1 MEKIPHSVLR
11 IPHSFKERKN
21 KMAKHKNYEDSH
33 FEEYFDTQT
42 IVDIDIEKR
51 MKEAFI
57 DYAMSVIVSRALPD
71 VRDGLKPVHRRILYS
86 MYEENLTYDKAF
98 FKSATTVGNV
108 IGRYHPHGDASV
120 YDAMVRMAQDFSMR
134 YMLIDGHGN
143 FGTVDG
149 DPPAAY
155 RYTEARMSKLANV
168 LLENIEKN
176 TVDFVPNFDEKRKE
190 PTVLPTRIPTLL
202 INGSSGI
209 AVGMATNIPP
219 HNLTEVLNGVIA
231 QIDNPDITV
240 EELMEYIQ
248 GPDFPTSGTIMG
260 RSGIRSAYNTGRG
273 KIIIRAK
280 ADIEEHKDGTS
291 SIIITELPYQVNK
304 KMLVESIANLVKEKK
319 IEGLSDI
326 EDHSSDRV
334 GLRLEIFLKR
344 DANPYVVLNQ
354 LYKYTRLQDSFSVNM
369 LAIHDGKPKTMGLKE
384 VLSNFITFQEEIVT
398 RRTQYDLEK
407 AEARMHILEG
417 LRIALSNID
426 EVIEIIRNSY
436 DDAKENLMARFGLS
450 EIQAQSV
457 LDMRLVQLQR
467 LNGEK
472 IEDEFNNLTAL
483 VAEYKALLADKNL
496 LNEKIKEELSE
507 IRDKFG
513 DERKTNIE
521 NVMTEIDI
529 EDLIEEEE
537 SVYTLTHFG
546 YVKRIPADTYQSQ
559 HRGGKGIKGLSTRDE
574 DFVENIII
582 ASTHTNMLFF
592 TNKGRMY
599 RIKGYQIP
607 EAGRQAK
614 GSAIV
619 NLLPIEKEEKV
630 TAVISVPQ
638 FEDDKYLLMCTRNGI
653 IKKTA
658 VTDYDTSR
666 KGGINGIVLDDGDE
680 LIRVELTDGNN
691 DVIVGTHLGMA
702 IRFNEKDVR
711 SMGRVTRGVKSINLR
726 GGDYVVGMCLAIEGT
741 ELLTVTE
748 NGYGKRTDIGEYRV
762 QSRAGVGIKNYKC
775 SEVTG
780 NVIGLRTVS
789 DDEDILLITS
799 EGIIIRIAAN
809 GISSIGRSTK
819 GVRLMRLNEGVNVVS
834 IGVTEHEEPEEET
847 DSEAVEEEISSTVE
861 TTPDNE

>member
-1 MEKIPHSVLR
+1 
-11 IPHSFKERKN
+11 
-21 KMAKHKNYEDSH
+21 MAKHKNYEDSH

-71 VRDGLKPVHRRILYS
+71 VRDGLKPVHRRILYA
-86 MYEENLTYDKAF
+86 MYEENLTSDKPF

-134 YMLIDGHGN
+134 YPLIDGHGN
-143 FGTVDG
+143 FGSVDG

-155 RYTEARMSKLANV
+155 RYTEARMSKLSNV

-176 TVDFVPNFDEKRKE
+176 TVDFAPNFDEKRKE
-190 PTVLPTRIPTLL
+190 PTILPTRIPTLL
-202 INGSSGI
+202 VNGSSGI

-219 HNLTEVLNGVIA
+219 HNLTEVLNGAIA

-240 EELMEYIQ
+240 EELMEFIQ

-273 KIIIRAK
+273 KIVIRAK

-291 SIIITELPYQVNK
+291 SIIVTELPYQVNK

-326 EDHSSDRV
+326 DDHSSDRV
-334 GLRLEIFLKR
+334 GIRLEIFLKR

-369 LAIHDGKPKTMGLKE
+369 LAIEDGKPKTMGLKD
-384 VLSNFITFQEEIVT
+384 VLRNFITFQEEIVT

-417 LRIALSNID
+417 LRIALANID
-426 EVIEIIRNSY
+426 EVIEVIRNSY
-436 DDAKENLMARFGLS
+436 DDARENLMARFGLS

-457 LDMRLVQLQR
+457 LDMRLAQLQR

-472 IEDEFNNLTAL
+472 IEEEFNNLTAL

-496 LNEKIKEELSE
+496 LSEKIKEELSE

-546 YVKRIPADTYQSQ
+546 YIKRIPATTYQSQ

-574 DFVENIII
+574 DFVENIIV
-582 ASTHTNMLFF
+582 ASTHTNLLFF

-666 KGGINGIVLDDGDE
+666 KGGINGIVLDEGDE
-680 LIRVELTDGNN
+680 LIKVELTDGNN
-691 DVIVGTHLGMA
+691 DVIVGTNHGMA

-711 SMGRVTRGVKSINLR
+711 SMGRVTRGVKSMNLR
-726 GGDYVVGMCLAIEGT
+726 GGDFVVGMCLAIEGT

-748 NGYGKRTDIGEYRV
+748 NGYGKRTDIEEYRV

-775 SEVTG
+775 SDVTG
-780 NVIGLRTVS
+780 NVVGLRTVS

-799 EGIIIRIAAN
+799 EGIIIRIAVS

-819 GVRLMRLNEGVNVVS
+819 GVRLMRLNEDVKVVS
-834 IGVTEHEEPEEET
+834 MGVTEHEEETPEEE
-847 DSEAVEEEISSTVE
+847 SEEITNTSSPE
-861 TTPDNE
+861 ENPAE